1 MLSLIRKLSW
11 LSVSEADTVKID
23 SVFQRRG
30 RTEEIVGCCSPL
42 SASVNSLRGPST
54 FFSASTRAE
63 QTRQVPT
70 RAEQT
75 RLAPTRAEQTRLAP
89 TRAEQTRLAPTRA
102 EQTRQEQVPS
112 RVEQGP
118 LAETGT

>member
-1 MLSLIRKLSW
+1 M
-11 LSVSEADTVKID
+11 
-23 SVFQRRG
+23 
-30 RTEEIVGCCSPL
+30 GCCSPL

-63 QTRQVPT
+63 QTRQ
-70 RAEQT
+70 
-75 RLAPTRAEQTRLAP
+75 AP

-112 RVEQGP
+112 RAEQGP